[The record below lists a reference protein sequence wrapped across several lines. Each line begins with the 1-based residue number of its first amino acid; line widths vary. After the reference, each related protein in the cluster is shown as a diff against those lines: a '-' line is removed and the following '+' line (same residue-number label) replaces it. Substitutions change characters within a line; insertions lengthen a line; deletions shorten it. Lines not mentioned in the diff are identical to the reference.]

1 MSTIEFTPAEL
12 AYIVRQD
19 RVRFLFKRGRD
30 LTEADV
36 ARVAGKLALPNDDRA
51 ELVTSAAELAAECG
65 REDEYAKARRLAK
78 DGALDAHTRHIR
90 ALGCITGDDYPLW
103 NGPGF
108 ENWESVWNALADWA
122 GALIVAELDPYTDF
136 SPLAIDGYFDG
147 TVWKELF
154 EAAGE
159 Q

>member
-12 AYIVRQD
+12 AYIARQD
-19 RVRFLFKRGRD
+19 RVRFLFKRGQD
-30 LTEADV
+30 LTDADA
-36 ARVAGKLALPNDDRA
+36 ARLARNLTLPPARRA
-51 ELVTSAAELAAECG
+51 ELVAHAAELAAASG
-65 REDEYAKARRLAK
+65 REAEQAKARRLAQG
-78 DGALDAHTRHIR
+78 GALDAHTRHTGAIGR
-90 ALGCITGDDYPLW
+90 ITGDRYPLW

-108 ENWESVWNALADWA
+108 ENWEAVWNALADWA
-122 GALIVAELDPYTDF
+122 GALIVAELDPDTDF

-154 EAAGE
+154 ERAAA